1 MSMGRDNNHN
11 VDWDLA
17 VALSKQSVVAKP
29 KILLPISQ
37 GLNRVLAQDLVS
49 QISLPPAHTAM
60 MDGYAVFGPGPWNVI
75 GELHAGSYLPYLET
89 GCALK
94 VSTGAHLP
102 PHCSFVIPHEFASMY
117 EGSVASKNSFNAG
130 QHIRIPGDEAEAG
143 EVIATAGTLLT
154 PAVMGLAT
162 SSQIDEVSVYE
173 KALVSIIVTGSELV
187 STGSPDLGQIR
198 DSLTVQV
205 STWVEYLG
213 ANIGTNVNCPDDLA
227 VLKDLLTQSTGE
239 IIVVTGGSAHGERDF
254 LRTALTELSATY
266 VIDEILMRPG
276 HPSLLAKLPSGQ
288 LVAGLPGNPLA
299 ALVSFLTIV
308 APALRGLSGQT
319 NFRMAK
325 APLRL
330 DFPCDRTRVVPV
342 MLTAGKAQ
350 LTEFR
355 GSAMLR
361 GLSQADG
368 LAVITPGENLAGTLV
383 RILPLPWRT
392 N

>member
-1 MSMGRDNNHN
+1 MTMGRDNNHN

-17 VALSKQSVVAKP
+17 VALSNQSVDAKP
-29 KILLPISQ
+29 KISLPISQ

-75 GELHAGSYLPYLET
+75 GELHAGSYLPYLES

-94 VSTGAHLP
+94 VCTGAHLP
-102 PHCSFVIPHEFASMY
+102 PHSSFVIPQEFASLY
-117 EGSVASKNSFNAG
+117 DGSVASKNSFHAG
-130 QHIRIPGDEAEAG
+130 QHIRSPGDEAEVG

-213 ANIGTNVNCPDDLA
+213 ANLGTNVNCPDDLA
-227 VLKDLLTQSTGE
+227 VLKDLLTKSTGE
-239 IIVVTGGSAHGERDF
+239 IIVVTGGSAHGERDY
-254 LRTALTELSATY
+254 LRTALTELNATY

>member
-1 MSMGRDNNHN
+1 LES
-11 VDWDLA
+11 
-17 VALSKQSVVAKP
+17 
-29 KILLPISQ
+29 
-37 GLNRVLAQDLVS
+37 
-49 QISLPPAHTAM
+49 
-60 MDGYAVFGPGPWNVI
+60 GY
-75 GELHAGSYLPYLET
+75 
-89 GCALK
+89 ALK

-102 PHCSFVIPHEFASMY
+102 PHCSFVIPQEFASLY
-117 EGSVASKNSFNAG
+117 DGSVASKNSYNTG

-173 KALVSIIVTGSELV
+173 KPLVSIIVTGSELV

-198 DSLTVQV
+198 DSLTVQI
-205 STWVEYLG
+205 SPWVEHLG
-213 ANIGTNVNCPDDLA
+213 ANVSSSNNCPDDLA
-227 VLKDLLTQSTGE
+227 QLKSLISESTGE
-239 IIVVTGGSAHGERDF
+239 IIVVTGGSAHGERDY
-254 LRTALTELSATY
+254 LRTALTQLNATY

-330 DFPCDRTRVVPV
+330 DFPCDQTRVVPV
-342 MLTAGKAQ
+342 TLTTGKAQ

-368 LAVITPGENLAGTLV
+368 LAVITPGENIAGTLV

>member
-1 MSMGRDNNHN
+1 MTMDRDKNHN

-17 VALSKQSVVAKP
+17 VALSNQSVIAKP

-75 GELHAGSYLPYLET
+75 GELHAGSYLPYLES

-117 EGSVASKNSFNAG
+117 DGSVASKSSFNAG

-143 EVIATAGTLLT
+143 EIIATAGTLIT

-288 LVAGLPGNPLA
+288 FVAGLPGNPLA

-342 MLTAGKAQ
+342 VLTAGKAQ

-368 LAVITPGENLAGTLV
+368 LAVITPGENIAGTLV

>member
-1 MSMGRDNNHN
+1 MTMGRDNNHN

-17 VALSKQSVVAKP
+17 VALSNQSVVAKP
-29 KILLPISQ
+29 KISLPTSQ

-75 GELHAGSYLPYLET
+75 GELHAGSYLPYLES

-102 PHCSFVIPHEFASMY
+102 PHCSFVIPQEFASLFD
-117 EGSVASKNSFNAG
+117 GSVASKNSFNAG

-187 STGSPDLGQIR
+187 SSGSPDLGQIR

-213 ANIGTNVNCPDDLA
+213 ANIGANVNCPDDLA
-227 VLKDLLTQSTGE
+227 QLKSLISESTGE
-239 IIVVTGGSAHGERDF
+239 IIVVTGGSAHGERDY
-254 LRTALTELSATY
+254 LRTALTELNATY

-308 APALRGLSGQT
+308 APALRGLSGQS

-342 MLTAGKAQ
+342 VLTAGKAQ

>member
-1 MSMGRDNNHN
+1 MTMGRDNNHN

-17 VALSKQSVVAKP
+17 VALSNQSVVAKP
-29 KILLPISQ
+29 KISLPISQ

-75 GELHAGSYLPYLET
+75 GELHAGSYLPYLES

-102 PHCSFVIPHEFASMY
+102 PHCSFVIPQEIASLY
-117 EGSVASKNSFNAG
+117 DGSVASKNSFHAG
-130 QHIRIPGDEAEAG
+130 QHIRIPGDEAEEG

-173 KALVSIIVTGSELV
+173 KVLVSIIVTGSELV
-187 STGSPDLGQIR
+187 STGSPALGQIR

-213 ANIGTNVNCPDDLA
+213 ANVSSSINCPDDLA
-227 VLKDLLTQSTGE
+227 QLKSLISESTGE
-239 IIVVTGGSAHGERDF
+239 IIVVTGGSAHGERDY
-254 LRTALTELSATY
+254 LRTALTQLNATY

-368 LAVITPGENLAGTLV
+368 LAVISPGENLAGTLV

>member
-17 VALSKQSVVAKP
+17 VALSNQAVVAKP
-29 KILLPISQ
+29 KISLPISQ

-75 GELHAGSYLPYLET
+75 GELHAGSYLPYLES

-102 PHCSFVIPHEFASMY
+102 PHCSFVIPQEFASLY
-117 EGSVASKNSFNAG
+117 DGSVASKNSFNAG

-213 ANIGTNVNCPDDLA
+213 ANIVTNVNCPDDLA
-227 VLKDLLTQSTGE
+227 ELKDLLTKSTGE
-239 IIVVTGGSAHGERDF
+239 IIVVTGGSAHGERDY
-254 LRTALTELSATY
+254 LRTALTELNATY
-266 VIDEILMRPG
+266 VIEEILMRPG

>member
-17 VALSKQSVVAKP
+17 VALSNQSVVAKP

-75 GELHAGSYLPYLET
+75 GELHAGSYLPYLES

-102 PHCSFVIPHEFASMY
+102 PHCSFVIPQEFASLY
-117 EGSVASKNSFNAG
+117 DGSVASKNAFNAG
-130 QHIRIPGDEAEAG
+130 QHIRSPGDEAEAG

-227 VLKDLLTQSTGE
+227 VLKDLLTTSTGE
-239 IIVVTGGSAHGERDF
+239 IIVVTGGSAHGERDY
-254 LRTALTELSATY
+254 LRTALAELNATY

-368 LAVITPGENLAGTLV
+368 LAVITPGENPAGTLV

>member
-1 MSMGRDNNHN
+1 
-11 VDWDLA
+11 
-17 VALSKQSVVAKP
+17 
-29 KILLPISQ
+29 
-37 GLNRVLAQDLVS
+37 
-49 QISLPPAHTAM
+49 M

-75 GELHAGSYLPYLET
+75 GELHAGSYLPYLES

-102 PHCSFVIPHEFASMY
+102 PHCSFVIPQEFASLFD
-117 EGSVASKNSFNAG
+117 GSVASKNSFHAG

-173 KALVSIIVTGSELV
+173 KVLVSIIVTGSELV

-213 ANIGTNVNCPDDLA
+213 ADIGANVNCPDDLA
-227 VLKDLLTQSTGE
+227 VLKDLLTTSTGE
-239 IIVVTGGSAHGERDF
+239 IIVVTGGSAHGERDY
-254 LRTALTELSATY
+254 LRTALTQLNATY

-319 NFRMAK
+319 NFRMAT
-325 APLRL
+325 ASLRL
-330 DFPCDRTRVVPV
+330 DFPCDLTRVVPV
-342 MLTAGKAQ
+342 MLNAGKAQ

>member
-17 VALSKQSVVAKP
+17 VALSNQSVVAKP

-117 EGSVASKNSFNAG
+117 EGSVASKSSFNAG

-342 MLTAGKAQ
+342 VLTAGKAQ

>member
-17 VALSKQSVVAKP
+17 VALSNQSVVAKP
-29 KILLPISQ
+29 KISLPISQ

-49 QISLPPAHTAM
+49 KISLPPAHTAM
-60 MDGYAVFGPGPWNVI
+60 MDGYAVFGSGPWNVI
-75 GELHAGSYLPYLET
+75 GELHAGSYLPYLES

-102 PHCSFVIPHEFASMY
+102 PHCSFVIPQEFASLY
-117 EGSVASKNSFNAG
+117 DGSVASKNSYNTV

-173 KALVSIIVTGSELV
+173 KPLVSIIVTGSELV

-198 DSLTVQV
+198 DSLTVQI
-205 STWVEYLG
+205 SPWVEHLG
-213 ANIGTNVNCPDDLA
+213 ANVSSSNNCPDDLA
-227 VLKDLLTQSTGE
+227 QLKSLISESTGE
-239 IIVVTGGSAHGERDF
+239 IIVVTGGSAHGERDY
-254 LRTALTELSATY
+254 LRTALTQLNATY

-330 DFPCDRTRVVPV
+330 DFPCDKTRVVPV
-342 MLTAGKAQ
+342 TLTTGKAQ

-368 LAVITPGENLAGTLV
+368 LAVITPGENIAGTLV

>member
-1 MSMGRDNNHN
+1 MTMGRDNNHN

-17 VALSKQSVVAKP
+17 VALSNQSVVAKP
-29 KILLPISQ
+29 KISLPISQ

-75 GELHAGSYLPYLET
+75 GELHAGSYLPYLES

-102 PHCSFVIPHEFASMY
+102 PHCSFVIPQEFASLFD
-117 EGSVASKNSFNAG
+117 GSVASKNSFHAG
-130 QHIRIPGDEAEAG
+130 QHIRIPGDEAEAD

-162 SSQIDEVSVYE
+162 SSQIDEISVYE

-187 STGSPDLGQIR
+187 STGSPALGQIR

-213 ANIGTNVNCPDDLA
+213 ANVSSSINCPDDLA
-227 VLKDLLTQSTGE
+227 QLKSLISESTGE
-239 IIVVTGGSAHGERDF
+239 IIVVTGGSAHGERDY
-254 LRTALTELSATY
+254 LRTALTQLNATY

>member
-1 MSMGRDNNHN
+1 MTMDRDKNHN

-17 VALSKQSVVAKP
+17 VALSNQSVVAKP
-29 KILLPISQ
+29 KISLPTSQ

-75 GELHAGSYLPYLET
+75 GELHAGSYLPYLES

-102 PHCSFVIPHEFASMY
+102 PHCSFVIPQEFASLFD
-117 EGSVASKNSFNAG
+117 GSVASKNSFNAG

-213 ANIGTNVNCPDDLA
+213 ANIGANINCPDDLA
-227 VLKDLLTQSTGE
+227 QLKSLISESTGE
-239 IIVVTGGSAHGERDF
+239 IIVVTGGSAHGERDY
-254 LRTALTELSATY
+254 LRTALTELNATY

>member
-17 VALSKQSVVAKP
+17 VALSNQSVVAKP
-29 KILLPISQ
+29 KISLPISQ

-75 GELHAGSYLPYLET
+75 GELHAGSYLPYLES

-102 PHCSFVIPHEFASMY
+102 PHCSFVIPQEFASLY
-117 EGSVASKNSFNAG
+117 DGSVASKNAFNAG
-130 QHIRIPGDEAEAG
+130 QHIRSPGDEAEAG
-143 EVIATAGTLLT
+143 EVISTAGTLLT

-227 VLKDLLTQSTGE
+227 VLKDLLTTSTGE
-239 IIVVTGGSAHGERDF
+239 IIVVTGGSAHGERDY
-254 LRTALTELSATY
+254 LRTALAELNATY

-368 LAVITPGENLAGTLV
+368 LAVITPGENPAGTLV

>member
-1 MSMGRDNNHN
+1 MTMGRDNNHN

-17 VALSKQSVVAKP
+17 VALSNQSVVAKP
-29 KILLPISQ
+29 KISLPISQ

-75 GELHAGSYLPYLET
+75 GELHAGSYLPYLES

-102 PHCSFVIPHEFASMY
+102 PHCSFVIPQEIASLY
-117 EGSVASKNSFNAG
+117 DGSVASKNSFHAG
-130 QHIRIPGDEAEAG
+130 QHIRIPGDEAEEG

-173 KALVSIIVTGSELV
+173 KVLVSIIVTGSELV
-187 STGSPDLGQIR
+187 STGSPALGQIR

-213 ANIGTNVNCPDDLA
+213 ANVSSSINCPDDLA
-227 VLKDLLTQSTGE
+227 QLKSLISESTGE
-239 IIVVTGGSAHGERDF
+239 IIVVTGGSAHGERDY
-254 LRTALTELSATY
+254 LRTALTELNATY

-319 NFRMAK
+319 NFRMAT

>member
-1 MSMGRDNNHN
+1 MGRDNNHN

-17 VALSKQSVVAKP
+17 VALSNQSVVAKP
-29 KILLPISQ
+29 KISLPISQ

-75 GELHAGSYLPYLET
+75 GELHAGSYLPYLES

-102 PHCSFVIPHEFASMY
+102 PHCSFVIPQEFASMFD
-117 EGSVASKNSFNAG
+117 GSVASKNSFHAG
-130 QHIRIPGDEAEAG
+130 QHIRIPGDEAEAD

-154 PAVMGLAT
+154 PAVMGLAI

-173 KALVSIIVTGSELV
+173 KVLVSIIVTGSELV

-213 ANIGTNVNCPDDLA
+213 ANVSSSINCPDDLA
-227 VLKDLLTQSTGE
+227 QLKSLISESTGE
-239 IIVVTGGSAHGERDF
+239 IIVVTGGSAHGERDY
-254 LRTALTELSATY
+254 LRTALTQLNATY

-330 DFPCDRTRVVPV
+330 DFPCDLTRVVPV

>member
-1 MSMGRDNNHN
+1 MTMDRDKNHN

-17 VALSKQSVVAKP
+17 VALSNQSVVAKP
-29 KILLPISQ
+29 KISLPISQ

-75 GELHAGSYLPYLET
+75 GELHAGSYLPYLES

-102 PHCSFVIPHEFASMY
+102 PHCSFVIPQEFASLFD
-117 EGSVASKNSFNAG
+117 GSVASKNSFNAG

-227 VLKDLLTQSTGE
+227 VLEDLLTTSTGE
-239 IIVVTGGSAHGERDF
+239 IIVVTGGSAHGERDY
-254 LRTALTELSATY
+254 LRTALAELNATY

>member
-1 MSMGRDNNHN
+1 MTMDRDKNHN

-17 VALSKQSVVAKP
+17 VALSNQSVVAKP
-29 KILLPISQ
+29 KISLPISQ

-75 GELHAGSYLPYLET
+75 GELHAGSYLPYLES

-102 PHCSFVIPHEFASMY
+102 PHCSFVIPQEFASLFD
-117 EGSVASKNSFNAG
+117 GSVASKNSFNAG

-154 PAVMGLAT
+154 PAVLGLAT

-227 VLKDLLTQSTGE
+227 VLEDLLTTSTGE
-239 IIVVTGGSAHGERDF
+239 IIVVTGGSAHGERDY
-254 LRTALTELSATY
+254 LRTALAELNATY

>member
-1 MSMGRDNNHN
+1 MTMDRDKNHN

-17 VALSKQSVVAKP
+17 VALSNQSVVAKP
-29 KILLPISQ
+29 KISLPTSQ

-75 GELHAGSYLPYLET
+75 GELHAGSYLPYLES

-102 PHCSFVIPHEFASMY
+102 PHCSFVIPQEFASLFD
-117 EGSVASKNSFNAG
+117 GSVASKNSFNAG

-227 VLKDLLTQSTGE
+227 VLEDLLTTSTGE
-239 IIVVTGGSAHGERDF
+239 IIVVTGGSAHGERDY
-254 LRTALTELSATY
+254 LRTALAELNATY

>member
-1 MSMGRDNNHN
+1 MTMGRDNNHN

-17 VALSKQSVVAKP
+17 VALSNQSVVAKP
-29 KILLPISQ
+29 KISLPISQ

-75 GELHAGSYLPYLET
+75 GELHAGSYLPYLES

-102 PHCSFVIPHEFASMY
+102 PHCSFVIPQEIASLY
-117 EGSVASKNSFNAG
+117 DGSVASKNSFHAG

-173 KALVSIIVTGSELV
+173 KVLVSIIVTGSELV
-187 STGSPDLGQIR
+187 STGSPALGQIR

-213 ANIGTNVNCPDDLA
+213 ANVSSSINCPDDLA
-227 VLKDLLTQSTGE
+227 QLKSLISESTGE
-239 IIVVTGGSAHGERDF
+239 IIVVTGGSAYGERDY
-254 LRTALTELSATY
+254 LRTALTQLNATY